1 MDRRLPFWH
10 VLACCRHQHCHPA
23 LPTLQ
28 PCPTMFHRQ
37 ELLRRGH
44 TVDETQELLQTSDA
58 GMYVWGAHDREAPA
72 VACDSIECL
81 NFARTVA
88 FSHYLQGMYD
98 GWQPP
103 RRCVRC

>member
-1 MDRRLPFWH
+1 
-10 VLACCRHQHCHPA
+10 
-23 LPTLQ
+23 
-28 PCPTMFHRQ
+28 MFHRQ

-44 TVDETQELLQTSDA
+44 TVDATQQLLQTSDA

-103 RRCVRC
+103 RRCVRTLLRNADALCGMLLLLLLTCC